1 MVIKIKYNNINK
13 NTRVNRY
20 KYLYKDLN
28 EEKNIKKIKK
38 YKLKK
43 KKKLPLLIFFISL
56 FFVIISSFQIIK
68 WTKDNKSTNKETN
81 KITDNIK
88 VKKTNKDTKLIEQNT
103 EIANSNPYWD
113 FIKMKLIDVD
123 LNELKKQNNE
133 TIGWIQVKG
142 TNINYPFVQHSDNS
156 YYLSHDFS
164 KNKNNA
170 GWLFLD
176 YRNNINQ
183 MNKNT
188 IIYGHGRLDKTM
200 FGSLKN
206 IFKSDWLNDQNNYVI
221 FISTE
226 KENTMW
232 QVFSTYRIKTTSD
245 YLRIN
250 FQNDNDYQNFLDMI
264 TKRSEHNF
272 NTPINTNDNI
282 LTLST
287 CYNNEKKVVLHAKLI
302 KYQKK

>member
-1 MVIKIKYNNINK
+1 MVIKIKSNNINK

-88 VKKTNKDTKLIEQNT
+88 VKKTNKDTKLIDQNT

-183 MNKNT
+183 INKNT
-188 IIYGHGRLDKTM
+188 IIYGHGRLDRTM

>member
-156 YYLSHDFS
+156 YYLSHDFN

-245 YLRIN
+245 YLKIN

>member
-1 MVIKIKYNNINK
+1 MKSNNTNN
-13 NTRVNRY
+13 NTRVYKNRH
-20 KYLYKDLN
+20 LYN
-28 EEKNIKKIKK
+28 EKSNIKKKKK

-43 KKKLPLLIFFISL
+43 KKKLPLLIFLISL
-56 FFVIISSFQIIK
+56 ILIIVSTLQIFK
-68 WTKDNKSTNKETN
+68 WTNDNKNINKQTN
-81 KITDNIK
+81 KISDNTKIK
-88 VKKTNKDTKLIEQNT
+88 KSNKDTKLIEQNT
-103 EIANSNPYWD
+103 EISKSNPYWD

-133 TIGWIQVKG
+133 TVGWIQVKG

-164 KNKNNA
+164 KKKNNA

-206 IFKSDWLNDQNNYVI
+206 IFNSDWLNNPNNYVI
-221 FISTE
+221 LISTE

>member
-68 WTKDNKSTNKETN
+68 WTKDNKNTNKETN

-88 VKKTNKDTKLIEQNT
+88 VKKTNKDTKLIEQNN

-133 TIGWIQVKG
+133 TVGWIQVKG

-183 MNKNT
+183 INKNT
-188 IIYGHGRLDKTM
+188 IIYGHGRLDRTM

-206 IFKSDWLNDQNNYVI
+206 IFKSDWLNDQDNYVI

>member
-1 MVIKIKYNNINK
+1 MIKIKSNNINK

-183 MNKNT
+183 INKNT
-188 IIYGHGRLDKTM
+188 IIYGHGRLDRTM

>member
-88 VKKTNKDTKLIEQNT
+88 VKKTNKDTKLIEQNN

-133 TIGWIQVKG
+133 TVGWIQVKG

>member
-1 MVIKIKYNNINK
+1 MVIKIKSNNINK

-133 TIGWIQVKG
+133 TVGWIQVKG

-221 FISTE
+221 FISIE

>member
-1 MVIKIKYNNINK
+1 MVIKIKSNNINK

-133 TIGWIQVKG
+133 TVGWIQVKG

-183 MNKNT
+183 INKNT

-206 IFKSDWLNDQNNYVI
+206 IFKSDWLNDQDNYVI

>member
-56 FFVIISSFQIIK
+56 FFIIISSFQIIK

-133 TIGWIQVKG
+133 TVGWIQVKG

>member
-1 MVIKIKYNNINK
+1 MKSNNTNN
-13 NTRVNRY
+13 NTRVYKNRH
-20 KYLYKDLN
+20 LYN
-28 EEKNIKKIKK
+28 EKSNIKKKKK

-43 KKKLPLLIFFISL
+43 KKKLPLLIFLISL
-56 FFVIISSFQIIK
+56 ILIIVSTLQIFK
-68 WTKDNKSTNKETN
+68 WTNDNKNINKQTN
-81 KITDNIK
+81 KISDNTKIK
-88 VKKTNKDTKLIEQNT
+88 KSNKDTKLIEQNT
-103 EIANSNPYWD
+103 EISKSNPYWD

-133 TIGWIQVKG
+133 TVGWIQVKG

-164 KNKNNA
+164 KKKNNA

-206 IFKSDWLNDQNNYVI
+206 IFNSDWLNNPNNYVI
-221 FISTE
+221 LISIE

>member
-88 VKKTNKDTKLIEQNT
+88 VKKTNKDTKLIEQNN

-133 TIGWIQVKG
+133 TVGWIQVKG

-183 MNKNT
+183 INKNT
-188 IIYGHGRLDKTM
+188 IIYGHGRLDRTM

-206 IFKSDWLNDQNNYVI
+206 IFKSDWLNDQDNYVI

>member
-1 MVIKIKYNNINK
+1 MVIKIKSNNINK

-133 TIGWIQVKG
+133 TVGWIQVKG

-206 IFKSDWLNDQNNYVI
+206 IFKSDWLNDQDNYVI

>member
-20 KYLYKDLN
+20 KYLYKNLN

-88 VKKTNKDTKLIEQNT
+88 VKKTNKDTKLIEQNN

-133 TIGWIQVKG
+133 TVGWIQVKG

>member
-133 TIGWIQVKG
+133 TVGWIQVKG

-206 IFKSDWLNDQNNYVI
+206 IFKSDWLNDQDNYVI

>member
-1 MVIKIKYNNINK
+1 MIKIKSNNINK

-133 TIGWIQVKG
+133 TVGWIQVKG

>member
-1 MVIKIKYNNINK
+1 MVIKIKSNNINK

-88 VKKTNKDTKLIEQNT
+88 VKKTYKDTKLIEQNN

-133 TIGWIQVKG
+133 TVGWIQVKG

-183 MNKNT
+183 INKNT
-188 IIYGHGRLDKTM
+188 IIYGHGRLDRTM

>member
-1 MVIKIKYNNINK
+1 MIKIKSNNINK

-68 WTKDNKSTNKETN
+68 WTKDNKNTNKETN

-133 TIGWIQVKG
+133 TVGWIQVKG

-206 IFKSDWLNDQNNYVI
+206 IFKSDWLNDQDNYVI

>member
-88 VKKTNKDTKLIEQNT
+88 VKKTNKDTKLIEQNN

-133 TIGWIQVKG
+133 TVGWIQVKG

-183 MNKNT
+183 INKNT
-188 IIYGHGRLDKTM
+188 IIYGHGRLDRTM

>member
-1 MVIKIKYNNINK
+1 MIKIKYNNINK

-88 VKKTNKDTKLIEQNT
+88 VKKTNKDTKLIEQNN

-133 TIGWIQVKG
+133 TVGWIQVKG

>member
-1 MVIKIKYNNINK
+1 MVIKIKSNNINK

-68 WTKDNKSTNKETN
+68 WTKDNKNTNKETN

-133 TIGWIQVKG
+133 TVGWIQVKG

>member
-1 MVIKIKYNNINK
+1 MVIKIKSNNINK

-68 WTKDNKSTNKETN
+68 WTKDNKNTNKETN

-133 TIGWIQVKG
+133 TVG
-142 TNINYPFVQHSDNS
+142 Y
-156 YYLSHDFS
+156 
-164 KNKNNA
+164 
-170 GWLFLD
+170 
-176 YRNNINQ
+176 
-183 MNKNT
+183 
-188 IIYGHGRLDKTM
+188 
-200 FGSLKN
+200 
-206 IFKSDWLNDQNNYVI
+206 
-221 FISTE
+221 
-226 KENTMW
+226 
-232 QVFSTYRIKTTSD
+232 
-245 YLRIN
+245 
-250 FQNDNDYQNFLDMI
+250 
-264 TKRSEHNF
+264 
-272 NTPINTNDNI
+272 
-282 LTLST
+282 
-287 CYNNEKKVVLHAKLI
+287 
-302 KYQKK
+302 

>member
-56 FFVIISSFQIIK
+56 FFIIISSFQIIK

-133 TIGWIQVKG
+133 TVGWIQVKG

-206 IFKSDWLNDQNNYVI
+206 IFKSDWLNDQDNYVI

>member
-1 MVIKIKYNNINK
+1 MVIKIKSNNINK

-88 VKKTNKDTKLIEQNT
+88 VKKTNKDTKLIEQNN

-133 TIGWIQVKG
+133 TVGWIQVKG

-206 IFKSDWLNDQNNYVI
+206 IFKSDWLNDQDNYVI

-245 YLRIN
+245 YLKIN

>member
-88 VKKTNKDTKLIEQNT
+88 VKKTNKDTKLIEQNN

-133 TIGWIQVKG
+133 TVGWIQVKG

-188 IIYGHGRLDKTM
+188 IIYGHGRLDRTM

>member
-1 MVIKIKYNNINK
+1 MIKIKSNNINK

-133 TIGWIQVKG
+133 TVGWIQVKG

-183 MNKNT
+183 INKNT
-188 IIYGHGRLDKTM
+188 IIYGHGRLDRTM

>member
-1 MVIKIKYNNINK
+1 MVIKIKSNNINK

-133 TIGWIQVKG
+133 TVGWIQVKG

-206 IFKSDWLNDQNNYVI
+206 IFKSDWLNDQDNYVI

-232 QVFSTYRIKTTSD
+232 QIFSTYRIKTTSD

>member
-1 MVIKIKYNNINK
+1 MIKIKYNNINK

-88 VKKTNKDTKLIEQNT
+88 VKKTNKDTKLIEQNN

-133 TIGWIQVKG
+133 TVGWIQVKG

-188 IIYGHGRLDKTM
+188 IIYGHGRLDRTM

>member
-1 MVIKIKYNNINK
+1 MVIKIKSNNINK

-88 VKKTNKDTKLIEQNT
+88 VKKTNKDTKLIEQNN

-133 TIGWIQVKG
+133 TVGWIQVKG

-183 MNKNT
+183 INKNT
-188 IIYGHGRLDKTM
+188 IIYGHGRLDRTM

-206 IFKSDWLNDQNNYVI
+206 IFKSDWLNDQDNYVI

>member
-1 MVIKIKYNNINK
+1 MVIKIKSNNINK

-133 TIGWIQVKG
+133 TVGWIQVKG